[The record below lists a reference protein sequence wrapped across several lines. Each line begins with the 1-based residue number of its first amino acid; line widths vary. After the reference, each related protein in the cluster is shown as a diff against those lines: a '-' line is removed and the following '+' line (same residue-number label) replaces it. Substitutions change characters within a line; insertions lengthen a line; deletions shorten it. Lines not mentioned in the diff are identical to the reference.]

1 MPGKG
6 MDDVDVARAGSKS
19 SNVSGSQLWQHHNK
33 TNELWSAEV
42 VGQRADYIHYNPVE
56 AGFVS
61 EPWHWKHSSAIDYAG
76 GKGILAIDF
85 L

>member
-1 MPGKG
+1 MF
-6 MDDVDVARAGSKS
+6 ARAGSKS

-56 AGFVS
+56 PVLFQNPGIGSIAVQL
-61 EPWHWKHSSAIDYAG
+61 IYAG